1 MSEPTSKAKTIQER
15 ALELLK
21 LSPLTKWHAEN
32 VNLLRTN
39 QNSEI
44 FIACSGG
51 ADSVFA
57 LLLIFAA
64 FPKARCRMSVIHF
77 NHSLR
82 GDESD
87 GDQNFVKNL
96 TAELSLNFITKNARD
111 TNKVD
116 EGNLRDERRAF
127 FLETLSQSN
136 SAILIQGHNL
146 DDVAETLLWRIPRG
160 VGVEGICSPRPIER
174 QEGAFILRPFLVF
187 TRKDIRESLQKAH
200 INWRQDSSNKSEKYL
215 RNRLRKNTL
224 NHWKADSD
232 RDLLDGVKRTRELL
246 DEQNQALNQWAED
259 AYRNSI
265 EIHQIKTSLLSK
277 YPQAIRRKVL
287 TFWLSRI
294 AKLKIIHQHHVD
306 LLLHSIN
313 CGDNSVIEISKD
325 LKIIHK
331 QGIIYKKNIHQE
343 TIDWGT
349 SYLPFNS
356 STQLPTGYLL
366 SITLIKGNASLYNKI
381 LAGTVNQEEGC
392 YLSIDKTEGPLYF
405 RQKKAGDKFKP
416 MGLKGTKKV
425 KDCMIDR
432 QWEEHKKSSTPI
444 ITDSHGKILWIP
456 GFAPDQSSII
466 DGTETEVI
474 RLTYRHPTAL

>member
-1 MSEPTSKAKTIQER
+1 MSESASKTQTIQER
-15 ALELLK
+15 ALELLE

-39 QNSEI
+39 QDSEI

-51 ADSVFA
+51 GDSVFA

-64 FPKARCRMSVIHF
+64 FPEARCRMSVIHF

-82 GDESD
+82 GDESE

-96 TAELSLNFITKNARD
+96 TIELKLNFITKNARN

-116 EGNLRDERRAF
+116 EGTLRDERRAF

-160 VGVEGICSPRPIER
+160 VGIEGICSPRPIER
-174 QEGAFILRPFLVF
+174 QEGVLLLRPFLVF
-187 TRKDIRESLQKAH
+187 TRKHIRKSLQKAH
-200 INWRQDSSNKSEKYL
+200 IEWRQDSSNKSEKYL

-246 DEQNQALNQWAED
+246 DEQDQALNQWTED
-259 AYRNSI
+259 AYLNSI
-265 EIHQIKTSLLSK
+265 EFHKIKTSLLSK

-287 TFWLSRI
+287 TFWLSRV
-294 AKLKIIHQHHVD
+294 AKLKIIHQYHVD

-313 CGDNSVIEISKD
+313 CGDDSAIEISKD

-331 QGIIYKKNIHQE
+331 QGTIYKKNIHLE

-349 SYLPFNS
+349 SYLPLNS
-356 STQLPTGYLL
+356 ATQLPTGYLL
-366 SITLIKGNASLYNKI
+366 STSLIKGNASLYNKI
-381 LAGTVNQEEGC
+381 LTGTVNQEESC
-392 YLSIDKTEGPLYF
+392 YLSAKKTERPLYF

-416 MGLKGTKKV
+416 MGLNGTKKV

-432 QWEEHKKSSTPI
+432 QWEERKKGLTPI

-474 RLTYRHPTAL
+474 RLTYSHSRAL